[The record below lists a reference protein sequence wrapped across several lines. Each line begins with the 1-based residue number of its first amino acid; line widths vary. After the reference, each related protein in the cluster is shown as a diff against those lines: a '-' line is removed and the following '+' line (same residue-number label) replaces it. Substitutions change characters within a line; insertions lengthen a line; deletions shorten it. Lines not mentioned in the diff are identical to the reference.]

1 MPFIGPYFLYNRIIE
16 QIGRKPVV
24 GINGVTVLLAAFF
37 LIPLAAGAVR
47 GLSRRKVLDS
57 MSSLL
62 DNVELLAGFLLS
74 VYITKNIFFEN
85 NSGVFAQIYKLI
97 PDWLKN
103 FLYGRDVLTYILIVP
118 IILLFVLLV
127 LRIFTTPLYRHVI
140 GPLSDVIYRKT
151 CEMGRF
157 VRSLTGALW
166 QLPRAIF
173 GVLVCSLILNFS
185 GYYFYMPNT
194 AKWMNE
200 SRLYQLI
207 YQNALHPILNSNIAK
222 QIPVI
227 VNDSFRSLTGG
238 TQQKGGTLVEEIGK
252 RFIGDAVIIE
262 YFNGVTID
270 EAIKS
275 TPEIDSTAVKI
286 AGDEQSDTK
295 KAYLIY
301 NWVAKNI
308 KYDFEKAENIVNNTW
323 RYKSGSI
330 EAFNTRKGICFDYSC
345 LYISMCR
352 AVGLKVRL
360 ITGLGY
366 SGVAW
371 GDHAWN
377 QVWSEE
383 EQRWINLDTT
393 FGSSGKNYFDKPDFF
408 VDHRDGQV
416 QGEW

>member
-1 MPFIGPYFLYNRIIE
+1 MGFNA
-16 QIGRKPVV
+16 
-24 GINGVTVLLAAFF
+24 VTVLLAAVF
-37 LIPLAAGAVR
+37 LIPLAAGAAR
-47 GLSRRKVLDS
+47 GPSRRKMLDS
-57 MSSLL
+57 MGSLL

-74 VYITKNIFFEN
+74 VYLTKKIFFEN
-85 NSGVFAQIYKLI
+85 NSGVFALIYKWI
-97 PDWLKN
+97 PGRLKD

-118 IILLFVLLV
+118 IILLFVLLI
-127 LRIFTTPLYRHVI
+127 LRIFTTPFYRHVI
-140 GPLSDVIYRKT
+140 EPLSEAIYRKT
-151 CEMGRF
+151 CEAGRF
-157 VRSLTGALW
+157 IRSLTGALW
-166 QLPRAIF
+166 QLPKAIL
-173 GVLVCSLILNFS
+173 GVLVCTLILNFS
-185 GYYFYMPNT
+185 GYYFYMPKM
-194 AKWMNE
+194 AKWMSE
-200 SRLYQLI
+200 SGLYQLI

-227 VNDSFRSLTGG
+227 VNDSFRNLTGG
-238 TQQKGGTLVEEIGK
+238 ADQNGETIVEQIGK
-252 RFIGDAVIIE
+252 RIIGDAVIIE

-275 TPEIDSTAVKI
+275 TPEIDRTAAEIV
-286 AGDEQSDTK
+286 GDEESDTK

-301 NWVAKNI
+301 KWVSKNI
-308 KYDFEKAENIVNNTW
+308 EYDFEKAENIVYNTW
-323 RYKSGSI
+323 KYKSGSI

-366 SGVAW
+366 SGTSW

-408 VDHRDGQV
+408 VDHRDGQI

>member
-1 MPFIGPYFLYNRIIE
+1 M
-16 QIGRKPVV
+16 